1 MILHEVLRLYP
12 PVIILG
18 RRTFKNVEVGGITYP
33 KGVMLT
39 LPVIFIHHDPEIWG
53 EDAHEFKPERFAE
66 GISKATKNNQI
77 AFFPFGWGP
86 RICLG
91 QSFAMS
97 EVKMCLT
104 MILQRFRFEL
114 SPSYIHAP
122 YTVITLHPQH
132 GTQVLL
138 HRL

>member
-1 MILHEVLRLYP
+1 
-12 PVIILG
+12 
-18 RRTFKNVEVGGITYP
+18 
-33 KGVMLT
+33 MLT
-39 LPVIFIHHDPEIWG
+39 LPVIFIHHDPDIWG
-53 EDAHEFKPERFAE
+53 EDVHEFKPEGFAE

-86 RICLG
+86 RICIG
-91 QSFAMS
+91 HSFAMS
-97 EVKMCLT
+97 EAKMCLT

-114 SPSYIHAP
+114 SPYYIHAP
-122 YTVITLHPQH
+122 YTVITLQPQH